1 MSPRLRWDVDF
12 PLILVI
18 LSNSLQSL
26 FTAPCI
32 TICLLLVG
40 ASLALILVHIARLL
54 YPTMSVRSELP
65 ERDIEKISKGWSI
78 AMNYSQERLKRVY
91 ELECDQ
97 LENAVNEGRV
107 VLETVCL
114 FMHACIKHGQ
124 YK

>member
-1 MSPRLRWDVDF
+1 
-12 PLILVI
+12 
-18 LSNSLQSL
+18 
-26 FTAPCI
+26 
-32 TICLLLVG
+32 
-40 ASLALILVHIARLL
+40 
-54 YPTMSVRSELP
+54 MSVLSELP